1 MPEPMNIRKN
11 VPNFLTLCN
20 LASGVVSVTLVM
32 RGDLVWAALFIYIAA
47 VFDFLDG
54 TAARLLDARS
64 ELGKQ
69 LDSLADVVSFGVAP
83 GVITFMLL
91 SAGCEGSCN
100 ILERMHITPYFA
112 LLIPLLSA
120 LRLAKFNIDLRQEEN
135 FTGMPTPANAV
146 FFASIPL
153 VILAGDRFFPLIRL
167 EILADFLSNTRTLAI
182 LTILM
187 SYLLVS
193 DIRMFSMKFK
203 SSGWKGNEPRYLF
216 LGLTLVM
223 LVLFGAGGIPLSI
236 LCYILLSLV
245 FLKQLS

>member
-1 MPEPMNIRKN
+1 
-11 VPNFLTLCN
+11 
-20 LASGVVSVTLVM
+20 
-32 RGDLVWAALFIYIAA
+32 
-47 VFDFLDG
+47 
-54 TAARLLDARS
+54 
-64 ELGKQ
+64 
-69 LDSLADVVSFGVAP
+69 
-83 GVITFMLL
+83 
-91 SAGCEGSCN
+91 
-100 ILERMHITPYFA
+100 MHITPYFA

-153 VILAGDRFFPLIRL
+153 VILAGEQFFPLIRL
-167 EILADFLSNTRTLAI
+167 EILADFFSNTRSLAI

-245 FLKQLS
+245 FQKQLS